1 MRKPRRKRAVRKVDR
16 LLGRSDDDSRRVAES
31 FGWTYSLEHPS
42 KSDAIQE
49 TTRKSPLPR
58 TRE

>member
-1 MRKPRRKRAVRKVDR
+1 MRKPRRKSAVRKVDR
-16 LLGRSDDDSRRVAES
+16 LLGRSDDSRHVAES

-42 KSDAIQE
+42 KSDIAQK